1 MKLIK
6 DFKMWLS
13 TNQSVRY
20 LATFGII
27 CFLFVGFITSRFFLQ
42 KPVPDKETAP
52 LETTLINDKN
62 YLWYKKMVSEDK
74 TEITIFFAIN
84 PVKPD
89 YDTIGNIMIEAKLK
103 NSNISKSEINVYKVN
118 DYFYMLNIKNLPK
131 NWTTLRVE
139 VGEEREQKHT
149 LFFFNKDTEYKEGD
163 YIVQNKDFKPT
174 QEYANVY
181 QTLYEIEYNR
191 QLIQKNVTDKQ
202 EEYEEKIKLL
212 DKEIEKIRTDYEYKT
227 KSEKER
233 IDQKV
238 KSIEKEKV
246 DLTEKSTKLNDVK
259 NEYEEKIL
267 NLQKKLEKQK
277 REYNISL

>member
-181 QTLYEIEYNR
+181 QTLYEIEYNN

-202 EEYEEKIKLL
+202 KEYEDKIKQL
-212 DKEIEKIRTDYEYKT
+212 DNEIAKIKTDYEYKT
-227 KSEKER
+227 HSEKQR

-238 KSIEKEKV
+238 KSIEKEKAT
-246 DLTEKSTKLNDVK
+246 LSEKSTTLNDVK
-259 NEYEEKIL
+259 KEYEEKIL

>member
-139 VGEEREQKHT
+139 VGEEKEQKHT

-202 EEYEEKIKLL
+202 EEYEEKIKQL
-212 DKEIEKIRTDYEYKT
+212 DKEIEKIKTDYEYKT

-259 NEYEEKIL
+259 KEYEEKIL

>member
-139 VGEEREQKHT
+139 VGEEKEQKHT

-163 YIVQNKDFKPT
+163 YIVQNNLKM
-174 QEYANVY
+174 
-181 QTLYEIEYNR
+181 R
-191 QLIQKNVTDKQ
+191 
-202 EEYEEKIKLL
+202 IK
-212 DKEIEKIRTDYEYKT
+212 
-227 KSEKER
+227 S
-233 IDQKV
+233 V
-238 KSIEKEKV
+238 
-246 DLTEKSTKLNDVK
+246 
-259 NEYEEKIL
+259 
-267 NLQKKLEKQK
+267 
-277 REYNISL
+277 